1 MTELY
6 VPKPGERVRVVA
18 VSREDPLPMHRL
30 GDVATVRKATMSI
43 VAGYLFLYE
52 DGVGGTWCRV
62 EPVVC
67 TCPHDGP
74 DPLCVE
80 HAPDNDERTCDSC
93 RAGAHGPL
101 PEVPCQLVETTHGP
115 MWLCETCAEEACDR
129 VRRARET
136 GLYDLG
142 HPRRFCACGQELWST
157 EQRAGG
163 MCGDCGNRVVGQRP
177 KTIPLDA
184 RIRAAQPETEEH
196 AFERPGYSW
205 P

>member
-6 VPKPGERVRVVA
+6 VPAPGERARVVA

-43 VAGYLFLYE
+43 VAGYLFIYE
-52 DGVGGTWCRV
+52 DGVGSTWCRV
-62 EPVVC
+62 EPVEKC
-67 TCPHDGP
+67 TCSHDGP
-74 DPLCVE
+74 EPCCGE
-80 HAPDNDERTCDSC
+80 HARPDISWCCPECDGEGTVPDINGHDRSDLEGGGEEPEGRIEC
-93 RAGAHGPL
+93 ALCAGTG
-101 PEVPCQLVETTHGP
+101 ETRSSP
-115 MWLCETCAEEACDR
+115 IPA
-129 VRRARET
+129 
-136 GLYDLG
+136 
-142 HPRRFCACGQELWST
+142 RRFCACGQELWST

-163 MCGDCGNRVVGQRP
+163 LCGDCGNRIVGQRP